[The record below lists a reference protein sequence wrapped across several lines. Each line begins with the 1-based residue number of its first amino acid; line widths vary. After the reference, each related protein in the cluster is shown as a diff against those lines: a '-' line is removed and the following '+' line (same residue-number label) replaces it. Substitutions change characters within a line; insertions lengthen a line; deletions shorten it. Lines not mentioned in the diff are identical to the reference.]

1 MEKLNRFWGNPAK
14 DAYQFYLDLGPLKN
28 ITEKYHYDNFFWKEV
43 TEHPNY
49 DDFWQKRSILPHLN
63 NITPAVMTVGGWYD
77 AEDLYG
83 PINIY
88 KTIEKNNPKAQNTIV
103 MGPWAHGDWAREKG
117 KHVHN
122 HIYYGD
128 SISTFYQKN
137 IERQFFAHH
146 LKDQKSNPL
155 PEAYMYDT
163 GLKQW
168 ETFKVWPPKNSSKL
182 KVYFDKKGQL
192 SMNTPTAS
200 KHVFKYI
207 SDPANPVPYRSE
219 IEGLTFTPRKYM
231 TDDQRHASKRADVLT
246 FSSEVLN
253 DPLTIAGEIKAF
265 LKVAMTGTDAD
276 FVVKVI
282 DQYPDN
288 HPNYNHNPEDIKMG
302 GYQQLVRA
310 EVIRGRFRDSFEF
323 PKPFTPNQKTA
334 VDLKLQDIL
343 HTFKKGHRI
352 VIQIQSTWFPYIDRN
367 PQNYV
372 PNIFEAKESDFTKST
387 ISIYGDSYIE
397 LGGQVQ

>member
-1 MEKLNRFWGNPAK
+1 
-14 DAYQFYLDLGPLKN
+14 
-28 ITEKYHYDNFFWKEV
+28 
-43 TEHPNY
+43 
-49 DDFWQKRSILPHLN
+49 
-63 NITPAVMTVGGWYD
+63 
-77 AEDLYG
+77 
-83 PINIY
+83 
-88 KTIEKNNPKAQNTIV
+88 
-103 MGPWAHGDWAREKG
+103 
-117 KHVHN
+117 
-122 HIYYGD
+122 
-128 SISTFYQKN
+128 
-137 IERQFFAHH
+137 
-146 LKDQKSNPL
+146 
-155 PEAYMYDT
+155 
-163 GLKQW
+163 
-168 ETFKVWPPKNSSKL
+168 
-182 KVYFDKKGQL
+182 
-192 SMNTPTAS
+192 
-200 KHVFKYI
+200 
-207 SDPANPVPYRSE
+207 
-219 IEGLTFTPRKYM
+219 M

-246 FSSEVLN
+246 FSSEVLD

-343 HTFKKGHRI
+343 HTFKKGHRM